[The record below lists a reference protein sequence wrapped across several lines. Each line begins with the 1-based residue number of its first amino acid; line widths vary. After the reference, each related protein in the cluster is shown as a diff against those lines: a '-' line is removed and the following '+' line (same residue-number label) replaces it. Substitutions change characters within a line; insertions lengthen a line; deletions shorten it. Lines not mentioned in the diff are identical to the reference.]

1 MKTAAGDR
9 DYAVVLKYGGKMDR
23 PGWAAAVRFPL
34 VHTKNI
40 HVERSVVKLCLPESD
55 RWFDFGG
62 TMRLAEQEAD
72 VAAQEFFYQNWQL
85 SQLAQVASKSDR
97 FAQAR
102 AAANIKALGMEM
114 QKFRAE
120 KRAGIVG
127 NRAMDKAV
135 QANAEAMGQALQQ
148 VEQMEKAATRGQPVS
163 RESLNRLFANQRQ
176 SRSYNVV
183 NGPGVNFE
191 ASPTPA
197 TCEKRLA
204 FQGRTSATVAGSAPI
219 SGLVPQTGNYGDDSK
234 GLRQQSASQPAAQP
248 YSRPHR
254 RLRRVRRC
262 LRGKGRGGCKRGGSC
277 WASAS
282 TRTLGSPKTRS
293 ISRRSGRTT
302 SSSDIDKGLR
312 HNSKAGG
319 SPVAPMQT
327 PKAAA

>member
-1 MKTAAGDR
+1 MREGNRPAGSRVLIPLVKTAAGDR

-55 RWFDFGG
+55 CWFDFGG

-191 ASPTPA
+191 ASPN
-197 TCEKRLA
+197 R
-204 FQGRTSATVAGSAPI
+204 SAHVKNGVGGFAVEDQNVDARCGVGPHFRVGSADWK
-219 SGLVPQTGNYGDDSK
+219 LW
-234 GLRQQSASQPAAQP
+234 R
-248 YSRPHR
+248 
-254 RLRRVRRC
+254 
-262 LRGKGRGGCKRGGSC
+262 
-277 WASAS
+277 
-282 TRTLGSPKTRS
+282 
-293 ISRRSGRTT
+293 
-302 SSSDIDKGLR
+302 
-312 HNSKAGG
+312 
-319 SPVAPMQT
+319 
-327 PKAAA
+327 